1 MLMECTEIVYGPN
14 RLQVRVKERELY
26 DERVMENEED
36 ESFLSLIRLDPVSCS
51 AYYSLEERISLHDF
65 LVQSHL
71 ETRLA
76 CQFLHGLLEQVLK
89 AMQSQPVLL
98 SARTIFLS
106 LRGDAFYFVRA
117 PVHFRAWMKRQE
129 ELLHL
134 YRELLDYFDPKASAV
149 CGLLFLAANGRLETD
164 ALLQELETLFLSRN
178 RLFGFCLKK
187 TYRLMSGP
195 NRFIRFAAM
204 G

>member
-98 SARTIFLS
+98 LNQLAYAAFLILSTSDIQPLEYFFLS
-106 LRGDAFYFVRA
+106 HQTRFFCIKLPARNQILHPCCIVSAAQTAFLIQF
-117 PVHFRAWMKRQE
+117 M
-129 ELLHL
+129 
-134 YRELLDYFDPKASAV
+134 
-149 CGLLFLAANGRLETD
+149 RL
-164 ALLQELETLFLSRN
+164 
-178 RLFGFCLKK
+178 
-187 TYRLMSGP
+187 
-195 NRFIRFAAM
+195 
-204 G
+204 